1 MKLMGLDNIWK
12 VPEGTQHPSMEVT
25 LCGGM
30 FSGPG
35 EKTCESFRGKVYH
48 EFIESLSGISLYQD
62 SIEGDEL
69 KLILSSLVQFKECIE
84 SIPPGYRLLNF
95 INDKLDSVP
104 PYSIQDGIEGLSDLI
119 TMFSKYCEIE
129 GAELVSWY

>member
-1 MKLMGLDNIWK
+1 MGLDNIWK

-25 LCGGM
+25 LYGGM

-35 EKTCESFRGKVYH
+35 EKTCESFRGKVYC
-48 EFIESLSGISLYQD
+48 EFIEALSGISLYQD
-62 SIEGDEL
+62 TISGDEL
-69 KLILSSLVQFKECIE
+69 EHILSSLVQFKEWLE
-84 SIPPGYRLLNF
+84 SIPPGYRLLNY

-104 PYSIQDGIEGLSDLI
+104 PDRIEDGLEGLSDLI
-119 TMFSKYCEIE
+119 TMFSKYCEVE

>member
-1 MKLMGLDNIWK
+1 MGLDNIWR

-35 EKTCESFRGKVYH
+35 EKTCESFRGKVYSD
-48 EFIESLSGISLYQD
+48 FIEALSGISLYQD
-62 SIEGDEL
+62 SISGDEL
-69 KLILSSLVQFKECIE
+69 EHILACLIEFKKSIE
-84 SIPPGYRLLNF
+84 AIPPGYRLLNF
-95 INDKLDSVP
+95 INDRLESVP
-104 PYSIQDGIEGLSDLI
+104 PDLLEYGLEGLDSLI
-119 TMFSKYCEIE
+119 TMFSIYCEIE